1 MPVARGLFALRPRVS
16 VSSRSRKL
24 LQEGQQ
30 VKAKHL
36 AILSTVVL
44 AACTGQSDLN
54 EANTKIAELQV
65 KVVDLQ
71 TEISHLRKT
80 NAELNSQLQ
89 KQR

>member
-1 MPVARGLFALRPRVS
+1 M
-16 VSSRSRKL
+16 
-24 LQEGQQ
+24 
-30 VKAKHL
+30 KAKHL
-36 AILSTVVL
+36 AILSAVVL
-44 AACTGQSDLN
+44 AACTGQSDLD